1 MDLGNLL
8 ELYYAN
14 MRNAAKRG
22 ISYELTFKQWLDA
35 WGESILERNRGK
47 GDNRLRLER
56 IDKTQGY
63 QVGNIHLTVR
73 QTRQT
78 K

>member
-14 MRNAAKRG
+14 MRNAAKRN
-22 ISYELTFKQWLDA
+22 IPYELTFKQWLDA

-63 QVGNIHLTVR
+63 KVGNIHLAKR